1 MGNDKIIFLGSF
13 GFGVFAP
20 TLFSVFVAIVILVG
34 IHVVTRYINQ
44 HRSSWSGVMSPIVY
58 CSIISCPCTLFGA
71 VFSFSA
77 SAATFFNALALIAI
91 LVGIFVTTDT
101 LEKFGYVSKRVN
113 EAICFFCIAA
123 FSFTLAGFA
132 AHWLMTASG
141 VIGIWLATNASIM
154 GTWIPTNIGVVGS
167 WIATNT
173 VTIAN
178 LFYTAA
184 AAHPVTTISIP
195 LLVLT
200 ATIIRS
206 SYRELVNN
214 KGDYAFDDSSKTGSV
229 NSKEFVKQNGNDKK
243 PNVDKLE
250 QQERSYFSSFLSA
263 IGIK

>member
-1 MGNDKIIFLGSF
+1 MGNDKIIFLGAF

-20 TLFSVFVAIVILVG
+20 TLFSVFVAIAILVG
-34 IHVVTRYINQ
+34 IYVVTRYINQHINQ
-44 HRSSWSGVMSPIVY
+44 HRSSWSGVMY
-58 CSIISCPCTLFGA
+58 YSIISCPCTLFGA
-71 VFSFSA
+71 VFSFGA
-77 SAATFFNALALIAI
+77 SALTFFNALALIVI
-91 LVGIFVTTDT
+91 LVGIHVTTTT
-101 LEKFGYVSKRVN
+101 LEKYGYVSKLVK
-113 EAICFFCIAA
+113 ETIGHFCIAA
-123 FSFTLAGFA
+123 FAFTLAGFT
-132 AHWLMTASG
+132 AHWLMTALG

-154 GTWIPTNIGVVGS
+154 GS

-200 ATIIRS
+200 APIIRS